1 MTQFMSKI
9 WTFLNTE
16 NVSLI
21 NIFLI
26 PATFIENYILMFL
39 FTNILNIQTT
49 TKRKTFYIISASCIS
64 ILGIYFIPTPYNVLV
79 NYLSMFILIKIF
91 FELSYLKSFLSLLVS
106 IFIFGLC
113 NILLQNPYL
122 RICHITAERIATIPF
137 YRILYLSILYC
148 FLGFICSFTKNL
160 TKVKFTLDLL
170 DSFDKKT
177 KIFLLLDLITGFST
191 LCLQLALTAF
201 YIETLPVIITI
212 LSFLL
217 LMAFLLLSVY
227 SFSRVMKLS
236 MAQKDLRNAE
246 EYNASLEILYDNVK
260 GFKHDFES
268 IVFSLGGY
276 LDSNDID
283 GAKKYFEDVK
293 KDCKY
298 TSNLSV
304 INPRIINE
312 PAIYSLLTS
321 KYSKAQKMNVE
332 MNIKSFLDLSD
343 LDINM
348 YKFSRTLGIL
358 IDNAIEA
365 ASSCKNK
372 KSINIIFRRENNRG
386 KSVIIIENTYSNK
399 DVNIS
404 EIFNKGF
411 TEKDDHSGRGLWEV
425 KKYIDS
431 ASNLKLSTYK
441 NASYFTQKL
450 EIFDEVRNLT

>member
-1 MTQFMSKI
+1 MTQSMSKI

-16 NVSLI
+16 NAD
-21 NIFLI
+21 FLEHLGIIMI
-26 PATFIENYILMFL
+26 PIENYLIMSLFL
-39 FTNILNIQTT
+39 
-49 TKRKTFYIISASCIS
+49 IISNINSNKKQKLIYISCIT
-64 ILGIYFIPTPYNVLV
+64 IYSLLASFFVPSPFNVLL
-79 NYLSMFILIKIF
+79 NFIGIFLLAIFAFNMSWLKTLTSLI
-91 FELSYLKSFLSLLVS
+91 LASFV
-106 IFIFGLC
+106 FGLC
-113 NILLQNPYL
+113 NVLLQNPYITL
-122 RICHITAERIATIPF
+122 LHINQNTYLNTPI
-137 YRILYLSILYC
+137 YRISYLLILYS
-148 FLGFICSFTKNL
+148 FIFIICVLLKNL
-160 TKVKFTLDLL
+160 NHIKLSLNLIDGL
-170 DSFDKKT
+170 DKKT
-177 KIFLLLDLITGFST
+177 KLILLINLLAGLLTFCI
-191 LCLQLALTAF
+191 QLVLTAF
-201 YIETLPVIITI
+201 YIETLPIIITI
-212 LSFLL
+212 LNFIF
-217 LMAFLLLSVY
+217 LMAFLLLSIY

-441 NASYFTQKL
+441 NASYFSQKL
-450 EIFDEVRNLT
+450 EIFDEVRNLA

>member
-1 MTQFMSKI
+1 
-9 WTFLNTE
+9 
-16 NVSLI
+16 
-21 NIFLI
+21 
-26 PATFIENYILMFL
+26 
-39 FTNILNIQTT
+39 
-49 TKRKTFYIISASCIS
+49 
-64 ILGIYFIPTPYNVLV
+64 
-79 NYLSMFILIKIF
+79 
-91 FELSYLKSFLSLLVS
+91 
-106 IFIFGLC
+106 
-113 NILLQNPYL
+113 
-122 RICHITAERIATIPF
+122 
-137 YRILYLSILYC
+137 
-148 FLGFICSFTKNL
+148 
-160 TKVKFTLDLL
+160 
-170 DSFDKKT
+170 
-177 KIFLLLDLITGFST
+177 
-191 LCLQLALTAF
+191 
-201 YIETLPVIITI
+201 
-212 LSFLL
+212 
-217 LMAFLLLSVY
+217 MAFLLLSVY

-372 KSINIIFRRENNRG
+372 KSINIGTAITEAIP
-386 KSVIIIENTYSNK
+386 KTILNTFL
-399 DVNIS
+399 IRF
-404 EIFNKGF
+404 IPPFQ
-411 TEKDDHSGRGLWEV
+411 H
-425 KKYIDS
+425 I
-431 ASNLKLSTYK
+431 A
-441 NASYFTQKL
+441 
-450 EIFDEVRNLT
+450 